1 MSKSEPILP
10 GLDDKSAPDIAHA
23 AARVILRTSPSE
35 IPNELVLNV
44 YNRLLTYYMRYNTE
58 YHARDNP
65 QVTDRHFDSIRR
77 YAIELQ
83 ERLAPNIFEND
94 GFSKVGATASSLFGK
109 ITHAAPML
117 SLDNAFNDGDVSDF
131 VARAARFLGLPLDT
145 QIACT
150 AEPKI
155 DGLSLC
161 VRYEK
166 GVLINAATRGDGK
179 VGEDVT
185 ANVLTIATVPQTLV
199 GSGWPDVLEVRGEVY
214 LSHAAFATLNKAQT
228 DACLPLYANPRNAAA
243 GSLRQ
248 LDPAITAKRPLS
260 FFAYAWGEVST
271 PFATTQM
278 GAVAALKS
286 WGFHTND
293 DMALCA
299 TSADLIA
306 HYKDLGLRRAELGYD
321 IDGVVYKV
329 DDLALQA
336 RLGIVTR
343 FPRWAIAHKFP
354 PERATTVLDAIDIQV
369 GRTGAMTPVA
379 RLRPVTVGGVVVSN
393 ATLHNEDYIAGR
405 ALDRAT
411 GQPVRGG
418 KALQVGDHVVIQRA
432 GDVIPQIVDI
442 LLDQRGPDSAP
453 FTFPRVCPC
462 PLKTPIVR
470 QGEGDDADVV
480 QRCSGE
486 FACPFQRLG
495 HLELFVSRKV
505 FDIDGLGPKQ
515 LQDFFELGLVK
526 EPADIFELS
535 RHRAV
540 LEGRDGY
547 GETSLTKLF
556 AAIDARRQIALSR
569 FINALG
575 ARHVGETSGGILA
588 RTYGSWASFKAALD
602 EAAAAAPG
610 LDYQRFAAIEG
621 LGPKAVASILD
632 TVAADALH
640 IEADLFATTDSVI
653 AASGIKDINVK
664 ARAALAAAFPNW
676 QDFVTAARLAASQR
690 PKDAYFGFAA
700 IDGLGPVATDSLITF
715 FAEPHNCA
723 VIDRLLAHVTPMDA
737 EKPKSDSPVAGLT
750 VVFTGT
756 LETMTRDEA
765 KAQATRLGA
774 KVSGSVSA
782 KTDIVVA
789 GPGAGSKLSKASEL
803 GVRVMTEEEW
813 AVLVS

>member
-1 MSKSEPILP
+1 MIPVEALTPSQAEDELARLAQLIASHRSAYYEH
-10 GLDDKSAPDIAHA
+10 DAPDISDAEYDALERRNLLIEQRFPALVRDDSPAKSVGSAGA
-23 AARVILRTSPSE
+23 A
-35 IPNELVLNV
+35 
-44 YNRLLTYYMRYNTE
+44 
-58 YHARDNP
+58 
-65 QVTDRHFDSIRR
+65 
-77 YAIELQ
+77 
-83 ERLAPNIFEND
+83 
-94 GFSKVGATASSLFGK
+94 KFGK

-117 SLDNAFNDGDVSDF
+117 SLDNAFSDGDVGDF
-131 VARAARFLGLPLDT
+131 VARAARFLGLGEGV

-161 VRYEK
+161 VRYEH
-166 GVLINAATRGDGK
+166 GTLVNAATRGDGR

-185 ANVLTIATVPQTLV
+185 ANVLTIATVPQKLA
-199 GSGWPDVLEVRGEVY
+199 GSGWPNVLEVRGEVY
-214 LSHAAFATLNKAQT
+214 LSHAAFAALNQAQT
-228 DACLPLYANPRNAAA
+228 EAGLPLYANPRNAAA

-260 FFAYAWGEVST
+260 FFAYAWGEVSA
-271 PFATTQM
+271 PLGGTQM
-278 GAVAALKS
+278 EAVAALKS
-286 WGFHTND
+286 WGFTTNV

-299 TSADLIA
+299 TSDDLIA
-306 HYKDLGLRRAELGYD
+306 HYRDLGLRRSQLGYD

-329 DDLALQA
+329 NDLALQE

-354 PERATTVLDAIDIQV
+354 PERAITVLDAIDIQV

-393 ATLHNEDYIAGR
+393 ATLHNEDFIAGK
-405 ALDRAT
+405 ALDRAS
-411 GQPVRGG
+411 GGPVRGG
-418 KALQVGDHVVIQRA
+418 KDLRVSDHVVIQRA
-432 GDVIPQIVDI
+432 GDVIPQIVDT

-453 FTFPRVCPC
+453 YSFPRVCPC
-462 PLKTPIVR
+462 PLKTPVVR

-495 HLELFVSRKV
+495 HLDLFVSRKA

-535 RHRAV
+535 RHRSV

-547 GETSLTKLF
+547 GDTSLTKLF
-556 AAIDARRQIALSR
+556 GAIDARREIDLAR
-569 FINALG
+569 FIFALG
-575 ARHVGETSGGILA
+575 ARHVGETTGGILA
-588 RTYGSWASFKAALD
+588 RTYGSWAGFKAALD
-602 EAAAAAPG
+602 EAAAGKPG
-610 LDYQRFAAIEG
+610 PVYWAFATMEG
-621 LGPKAVASILD
+621 LGPKALGAMLDKVANGD
-632 TVAADALH
+632 VH
-640 IEADLFATTDSVI
+640 VEADLFGETSNLI
-653 AASGIKDINVK
+653 GAAGFVGLS
-664 ARAALAAAFPNW
+664 ARSKEALSETYPSWHDFMDAALHAA
-676 QDFVTAARLAASQR
+676 DQR
-690 PKDAYFGFAA
+690 PSQAYIAFAA
-700 IDGLGPVATDSLITF
+700 TDGLGPVATDSLIGF
-715 FAEPHNCA
+715 FAEPHNRD
-723 VIDRLLAHVTPMDA
+723 VVDRLLAHVTPRDA
-737 EKPKSDSPVAGLT
+737 QKPKSDSPVVGLT
-750 VVFTGT
+750 VVFTGS

-765 KAQATRLGA
+765 KAQASRLGA

-789 GPGAGSKLSKASEL
+789 GPGAGSKLTKAAEL

-813 AVLVS
+813 AVLVG